1 MENLIL
7 IVQCFSVIYCSR
19 RKIIDMEYILNEP
32 LIEISFIKDYPSL
45 YDRIPFYVGYPT
57 WIVIKIIKGFVL
69 LFLVFM
75 KGEKNKQYG

>member
-19 RKIIDMEYILNEP
+19 RKIIDMGYILNEP
-32 LIEISFIKDYPSL
+32 VIEISFIEDYPSL

-57 WIVIKIIKGFVL
+57 WITVKVVKGSVLFFLTCLIKK
-69 LFLVFM
+69 
-75 KGEKNKQYG
+75 KNKQYG